1 MGTIF
6 LGYMFNIIEFI
17 RISTQLSMVNANEEI
32 STSVLNVCTGWRRAH
47 TNRVRK
53 EKQGFIPGLLLLGK
67 MLTYAAL

>member
-1 MGTIF
+1 
-6 LGYMFNIIEFI
+6 
-17 RISTQLSMVNANEEI
+17 MVNANEEI